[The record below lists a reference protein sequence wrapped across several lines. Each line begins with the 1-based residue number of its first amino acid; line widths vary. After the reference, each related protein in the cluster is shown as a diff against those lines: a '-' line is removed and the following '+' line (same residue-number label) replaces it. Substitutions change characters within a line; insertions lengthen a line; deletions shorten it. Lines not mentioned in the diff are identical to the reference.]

1 MGNSASKAARRY
13 PSRADIPR
21 NAAKA
26 SRPEVPAQGSKLA
39 ESHRSEAI
47 EKDAGDPDFL
57 SNLSRLGPVQVD
69 HHMQSIRPHD
79 ASLRVSRQAEAA
91 ALEPSRNRLYA
102 FVLSDLLDRRK
113 AVRSRQDLEK
123 LAKEFNIDV
132 DKLESLARF
141 VNSPSI
147 DKATIRPI
155 AGKSEEDGFM
165 AEAVWIE
172 PPISRHLNKFTQ
184 HPCNNPFKILGDIS
198 PYGRL
203 VVIE

>member
-69 HHMQSIRPHD
+69 HHMQSIRPVWKALCYDGSEQHD
-79 ASLRVSRQAEAA
+79 ASLRVSRQGGGRCIRAEQK
-91 ALEPSRNRLYA
+91 PLYA

-172 PPISRHLNKFTQ
+172 PPISRASQ
-184 HPCNNPFKILGDIS
+184 
-198 PYGRL
+198 
-203 VVIE
+203 